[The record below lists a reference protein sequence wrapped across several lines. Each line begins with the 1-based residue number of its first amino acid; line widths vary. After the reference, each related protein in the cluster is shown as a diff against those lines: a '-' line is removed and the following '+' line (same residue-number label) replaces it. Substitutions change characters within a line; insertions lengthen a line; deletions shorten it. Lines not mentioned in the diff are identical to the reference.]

1 MSDCLAALWDWEDP
15 LYINWG
21 CSFCED
27 VGVDLQQQWE
37 QCPDTVPINR
47 VETAWFCLLC
57 SFWLMSS
64 RFSLMPATLSFG
76 QALWCE
82 VCVVTGDAIHQCGT
96 RGRMKPLGSDT
107 VGKHER
113 ERERE
118 RLWRGRMTES
128 AAVWESHG
136 DFSQSAEQER
146 VRLLGKCWD
155 FFCMCV
161 WDANRSLPTEGE
173 AWDVGK
179 MALTDRTGWWA
190 HLSYIFQSHQT

>member
-1 MSDCLAALWDWEDP
+1 MLIGVCTVLLSGLAHLHNCGTPRPVILPPLLQFHSLPITSPLTQAYYPEYLMSDCLAALWDWEDP

-37 QCPDTVPINR
+37 QCPETVPINR

-82 VCVVTGDAIHQCGT
+82 VSVWSQGT
-96 RGRMKPLGSDT
+96 PSTNVAKGEEWS
-107 VGKHER
+107 H
-113 ERERE
+113 
-118 RLWRGRMTES
+118 
-128 AAVWESHG
+128 WE
-136 DFSQSAEQER
+136 
-146 VRLLGKCWD
+146 VIL
-155 FFCMCV
+155 
-161 WDANRSLPTEGE
+161 
-173 AWDVGK
+173 
-179 MALTDRTGWWA
+179 
-190 HLSYIFQSHQT
+190 

>member
-1 MSDCLAALWDWEDP
+1 MRTWGWICNSSENSVP
-15 LYINWG
+15 RLYQLTESRLLDFVCCVLFG
-21 CSFCED
+21 S
-27 VGVDLQQQWE
+27 
-37 QCPDTVPINR
+37 
-47 VETAWFCLLC
+47 CLLV
-57 SFWLMSS
+57 F
-64 RFSLMPATLSFG
+64 LSC
-76 QALWCE
+76 QLLWVSDRLCD
-82 VCVVTGDAIHQCGT
+82 VKYLCGH
-96 RGRMKPLGSDT
+96 RGRHPPMWHK
-107 VGKHER
+107 GKNEAIGKRYCRQTWER

-155 FFCMCV
+155 FLCMCV

-179 MALTDRTGWWA
+179 IALTDRTGWWA
-190 HLSYIFQSHQT
+190 HLSYIFQSHQTLQGSGCFQC